1 MHKIIQNSKNHVY
14 SNNHLFMSN
23 KPNEFIFLP
32 PTIHFVCMWWIP
44 ELYRPLDEVCLP
56 IAYSS
61 LQWMECTL
69 HYTGILRGWL
79 PEKVQCHASKSVFY
93 NRNYWGKLIWMKKGT
108 HTFLT
113 LFEFLF
119 IYLFYFILF
128 FFCPITALWHSWKW
142 NVIQQIKHRGLS
154 TSVPSGVVRGF
165 MALISII
172 YIGQDVLCK
181 F

>member
-32 PTIHFVCMWWIP
+32 PTIHFVCLWWIP

-93 NRNYWGKLIWMKKGT
+93 NRNYRGKLIWMKKGT

-128 FFCPITALWHSWKW
+128 FFFLPDHRTLTFLEMKCDPTNKTSWPQY
-142 NVIQQIKHRGLS
+142 IR
-154 TSVPSGVVRGF
+154 PFRSG
-165 MALISII
+165 
-172 YIGQDVLCK
+172 
-181 F
+181 